1 MLLLKGCSRCG
12 GDLSTNRDEYGPY
25 VSCIQCGAMKDV
37 PEFPQPS
44 MALAASLVAS
54 RATVPQ
60 WDKGVAP
67 RSSGGPTLAPVRS
80 SVQVQN

>member
-1 MLLLKGCSRCG
+1 MILLKGCSRCG
-12 GDLSTNRDEYGPY
+12 GDLSTNRDVYVPY

-67 RSSGGPTLAPVRS
+67 WSPGGLPMATVRS
-80 SVQVQN
+80 SFQVQN